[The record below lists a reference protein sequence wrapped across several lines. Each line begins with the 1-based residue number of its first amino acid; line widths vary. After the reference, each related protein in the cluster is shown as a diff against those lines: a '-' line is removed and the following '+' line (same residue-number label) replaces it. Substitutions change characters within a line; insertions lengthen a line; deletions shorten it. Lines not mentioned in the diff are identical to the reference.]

1 MWEPF
6 DSDQQYEDIGAV
18 PGHCDA
24 SNGQEQISSEVQEKK
39 PQPWFYSIFN
49 TVKRYKK
56 GIFGEDS
63 RAKIKQ
69 ERLRDCS
76 VPTNYKFVY
85 ARYPDN
91 TYRPGSIVGRNKK
104 LHIFIVY
111 FYHNKKCISVKP
123 GDVIMKHGNLLD
135 RKVCFIHQGRVKKG
149 MVFGNNSPANHGFPS
164 KFFIRR
170 KGEWFTISYKD
181 VFMTKRQMLPMYFM
195 LPVDFK
201 AVDSE
206 LDKVT
211 PNQMF
216 PG

>member
-6 DSDQQYEDIGAV
+6 DPDQQYEDFGGISEN
-18 PGHCDA
+18 CDA
-24 SNGQEQISSEVQEKK
+24 TYRQEQTGSQVQEKK
-39 PQPWFYSIFN
+39 PQPWFYSIFD

-56 GIFGEDS
+56 EIFGEDS
-63 RAKIKQ
+63 RTKIRK

-111 FYHNKKCISVKP
+111 FYHNKRCLSVKP
-123 GDVIMKHGNLLD
+123 GDVILKHGNLLD
-135 RKVCFIHQGRVKKG
+135 RKVCFVHQGKVKTG
-149 MVFGNNSPANHGFPS
+149 TVFGNNSPANHGFPS

-170 KGEWFTISYKD
+170 RGEWFTISYKD
-181 VFMTKRQMLPMYFM
+181 VYITKKQMLPMYFM
-195 LPVDFK
+195 LPTEIK
-201 AVDSE
+201 AEDNE
-206 LDKVT
+206 LEKNA